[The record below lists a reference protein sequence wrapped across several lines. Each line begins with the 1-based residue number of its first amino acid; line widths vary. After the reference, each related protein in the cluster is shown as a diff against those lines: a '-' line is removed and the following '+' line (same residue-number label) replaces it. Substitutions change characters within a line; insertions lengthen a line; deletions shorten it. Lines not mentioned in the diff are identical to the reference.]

1 MSMEDTLRDAGRWQ
15 SQGVLQ
21 VADEER
27 KRRNEHVEPV
37 VGSLLNRF
45 FSAAA
50 TGSVNC
56 DPRPVSLIAEEMDE
70 QRRRRRER
78 LRREAMQQAAR
89 ELEEALGLDDL
100 AIDAG
105 CLSAVFE
112 TLNAKLEGLR

>member
-1 MSMEDTLRDAGRWQ
+1 MSKEAWFAAYESGR
-15 SQGVLQ
+15 SNGMSEGE
-21 VADEER
+21 AIRTAPER
-27 KRRNEHVEPV
+27 IS
-37 VGSLLNRF
+37 SLSGF
-45 FSAAA
+45 ISACA
-50 TGSVNC
+50 TQSVNC

-89 ELEEALGLDDL
+89 ELEEALGLEYL